1 MEDAMMEILAAREQR
16 VQHQKD
22 LLSRF
27 QKPLICF
34 TMNIPGPEKDNYIV
48 AHGFE
53 LGSRLLTAALD
64 KEKLLYT
71 EKRVTAAGRE
81 SFFVVDAPAE
91 TLKRITVR
99 LEDASPVGR
108 VFDMDVI
115 TPEGAKL
122 SRDALGLPGRKC
134 LLCGQPAAVCGRS
147 RAHDVQQL
155 QEKTWQLLAE
165 GVSDD
170 IARMAVQS
178 LLCELYATPKPGLVD
193 QNNSGS
199 HEDMDIF
206 TFLRSAAV
214 LWPYFRRCARIG
226 LEGGRPGE
234 IFARLRQAG
243 IEAEQTMFH
252 ATGGVNTH
260 KGAIFS
266 VGILCGAAGTLL
278 PEEWADP
285 ELVGNRCAALARGLV
300 RRDFEFMEKPET
312 AGEKLFEQYGITGA
326 RGQAES
332 GFAVARRTGLPV
344 LEQGLEQGH
353 SWNDS
358 LCAALLHILAVTQD
372 TNLIK
377 RGNLAVLGQVQG
389 AVHAMLMASPYPPR
403 EVLEAL
409 DKAFIRQK
417 LSPGGSADLLAA
429 ACFFRFLKE
438 AGCA

>member
-1 MEDAMMEILAAREQR
+1 MQILEAREQR
-16 VQHQKD
+16 AACQRA
-22 LLSRF
+22 LLSQY

-34 TMNIPGPEKDNYIV
+34 TMNIPGPEKDNYMV

-53 LGSRLLTAALD
+53 LGNRLLMAALD
-64 KEKLLYT
+64 KEKLLHT

-81 SFFVVDAPAE
+81 SFFVVDASAE
-91 TLKRITVR
+91 ALKRIVVR

-122 SRDALGLPGRKC
+122 SRDALGLSGRRC

-147 RAHDVQQL
+147 RAHDVRQL

-193 QNNSGS
+193 QNNNGS

-234 IFARLRQAG
+234 IFARLRRAG
-243 IEAEQTMFH
+243 LEAEQTMFR

-266 VGILCGAAGTLL
+266 MGILCGAAGTLL

-285 ELVGNRCAALARGLV
+285 ETVGSRCAALSRGLV
-300 RRDFEFMEKPET
+300 RKDFEFMENPET

-389 AVHAMLMASPYPPR
+389 AVHAMLKVNPYPPR
-403 EVLEAL
+403 EILEAL

-417 LSPGGSADLLAA
+417 LSPGGSADLLAVT
-429 ACFFRFLKE
+429 CFFRFLKE
-438 AGCA
+438 AGCS

>member
-1 MEDAMMEILAAREQR
+1 MDLYDILDAREQR
-16 VQHQKD
+16 VQHRNA

-27 QKPLICF
+27 QKSLICF

-48 AHGFE
+48 VHGFE
-53 LGSRLLTAALD
+53 LGNRLLTTALEET
-64 KEKLLYT
+64 KILHS

-91 TLKRITVR
+91 ALKRITVR
-99 LEDASPVGR
+99 LEDASAVGR
-108 VFDMDVI
+108 VFDMDVF
-115 TPEGAKL
+115 TPDGTKL
-122 SRDALGLPGRKC
+122 SREQLNLPRRKC
-134 LLCGQPAAVCGRS
+134 LLCDQPAAICGRS

-155 QEKTWQLLAE
+155 QEQTWLLLAE
-165 GVSDD
+165 GVSND
-170 IARMAVQS
+170 IARIAVQS

-193 QNNSGS
+193 QSNSGS
-199 HEDMDIF
+199 HADMDIF
-206 TFLRSAAV
+206 TFLGSAAA

-234 IFARLRQAG
+234 IFARLRRAG
-243 IEAEQTMFH
+243 LDAEQTMLR

-266 VGILCGAAGTLL
+266 MGILCGAAGTLL

-300 RRDFEFMEKPET
+300 RKDFEFMETPET

-332 GFAVARRTGLPV
+332 GFVAARLTGLPV
-344 LEQGLEQGH
+344 LEQGLEKGI

-389 AVHAMLMASPYPPR
+389 ALHAMLTANPYPPR

-417 LSPGGSADLLAA
+417 LSPGGSADLLAVT
-429 ACFFRFLKE
+429 CFFRFLKE
-438 AGCA
+438 AGCS